1 MKLTEKTIDIISYL
15 GKNGIKKPPIERQM
29 AKNLKMCYAYT
40 NKLVKNLI
48 KEGLVYKEEKKGRTK
63 KIHLTDKGKKLFKEI
78 NEGGF
83 E

>member
-40 NKLVKNLI
+40 NKLVKKLI
-48 KEGLVYKEEKKGRTK
+48 KEEFVYKEDIDGRTK
-63 KIHLTDKGKKLFKEI
+63 KIYLTEKGKKLFKEI
-78 NEGGF
+78 NGED
-83 E
+83 